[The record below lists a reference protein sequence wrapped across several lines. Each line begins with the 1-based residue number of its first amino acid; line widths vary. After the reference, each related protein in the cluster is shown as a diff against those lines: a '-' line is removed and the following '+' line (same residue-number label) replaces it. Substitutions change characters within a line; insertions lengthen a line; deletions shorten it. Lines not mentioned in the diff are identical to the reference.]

1 MLGKSPRGRYYG
13 RTSDADFGVIGG
25 ENIYYPLTEHR
36 QDGPNIITDP
46 DINTRLG
53 ETVASGFMETL
64 KTLHNRSKGVKND
77 EETILACSVTG
88 CSGTNIATLLKVL
101 ARPRHT
107 MNALCRLYAGTWK
120 RRRKWG
126 LPMYRCAG
134 CCSSSGENDYGITNR
149 ENYLNMLNQLIND
162 FNADAR
168 AITGQTDNIGFY
180 LYQTGEPMS
189 AVQRATPC
197 RLIWLNWISRHA
209 SMPLWPLPC
218 FRIRRRQIIALI
230 RQQTVIDG
238 GMCGSEYCFSRAE

>member
-53 ETVASGFMETL
+53 ETVASGLWKPSRLCITARRGE
-64 KTLHNRSKGVKND
+64 ND

-88 CSGTNIATLLKVL
+88 CSGTNIATLLKGAGAATPYYERL
-101 ARPRHT
+101 
-107 MNALCRLYAGTWK
+107 MSALRGHMEAAKMGITDVQ
-120 RRRKWG
+120 G
-126 LPMYRCAG
+126 AG
-134 CCSSSGENDYGITNR
+134 CCSSGENDYGITNR

-189 AVQRATPC
+189 AGRGQHPA
-197 RLIWLNWISRHA
+197 
-209 SMPLWPLPC
+209 
-218 FRIRRRQIIALI
+218 
-230 RQQTVIDG
+230 D
-238 GMCGSEYCFSRAE
+238 